1 MTGIRSTIGATALT
15 SGTIT
20 ASQGGSKAPGMAML
34 AKVLTGQAATPVGT
48 TGGTTSTTP
57 SLAITPAAT
66 GSIVYGSDLGLAGTY
81 TPNAATTYQQNT
93 SGGGLEFI
101 SMRATALTTAAT
113 PVTVGGTA
121 GVSSI
126 AVALAEIQAGTGL
139 AEDPSAP
146 AGVSSG
152 ALEALTTGTF
162 TPPGGSLLEVGVQSN
177 GAAGVT
183 TMAMSDTFGGLV
195 WTEQPGKQNGAGN
208 GYAGIFTAPAPAA
221 TTVASMLLDTSGIL
235 NQFGAGPVFA
245 TALSTGPAAGGFHA
259 LTAQPST
266 NIPNVGPFPP
276 FVQTL
281 GDGSL
286 LVSGCS
292 FSSTL
297 VCDASNIAFVG
308 CQFTATG
315 NYAVQPGPDAVG
327 PWKFLYCQASAPDNT
342 VANNLLFGFPLPDG
356 LSNVNR
362 SLIDHCNLFWFS
374 GQPAI
379 AINNATISNNY
390 IHDTVE
396 VPTKHCESIYIGTQ
410 GGGGVGTNI
419 TVSGNQLAPGPS
431 TNNTAACYLDA
442 HGNAYSNIQITGN
455 LMSGGDF
462 TLYLGIQ
469 NGGTDANV
477 VVTGNRFSTVITPTS
492 GQFGYATDA
501 PAWGTGGNV
510 WSDNRWYDGAT
521 PGVLLPQP

>member
-15 SGTIT
+15 SGTVT
-20 ASQGGSKAPGMAML
+20 ASQGGSKATSMAML
-34 AKVLTGQAATPVGT
+34 VKVLTGQNATPVGT

-66 GSIVYGSDLGLAGTY
+66 GSRVYASNLGLTGTY
-81 TPNAATTYQQNT
+81 TPNAATVYEQNT
-93 SGGGLEFI
+93 AGGGLEFI
-101 SMRATALTTAAT
+101 SARTSALTTAST
-113 PVTVGGTA
+113 PVTIGGTA

-126 AVALAEIQAGTGL
+126 SIAAAEIEAGTGL
-139 AEDPSAP
+139 AEDPSSP
-146 AGVSSG
+146 PGVSSG
-152 ALEALTTGTF
+152 TETLTTATF
-162 TPPGGSLLEVGVQSN
+162 TPPGNSLLTAMVQSN
-177 GAAGVT
+177 GLSGVT
-183 TMAMSDTFGGLV
+183 TMTMSDTFGGLA

-221 TTVASMLLDTSGIL
+221 TTVVSMLQDTSGIL
-235 NQFGAGPVFA
+235 GQFPPGPVFA
-245 TALSTGPAAGGFHA
+245 TALSTGPAAGGFHT

-266 NIPNVGPFPP
+266 NIPNVGPYPP

-297 VCDASNIAFVG
+297 VCDANNITFQG

-315 NYAVQPGPDAVG
+315 NYAVQPGPDALG
-327 PWKFLYCQASAPDNT
+327 PWVYSYCQASAPDNT

-356 LSNVNR
+356 TDNTHR
-362 SLIDHCNLFWFS
+362 SIIDHCNLFWFS

-379 AINNATISNNY
+379 AVNNATISNNF

-419 TVSGNQLAPGPS
+419 TVSGNTLAPGPS

-521 PGVLLPQP
+521 PGALLAQP